1 MTFWPEQSSVR
12 SVQLYQSQQSQTFH
26 FANLWSFNCTVFKL
40 GHCIFLACL
49 IYTFLVVGI
58 GVGWKT
64 VIIKL
69 LQFQLQAEL
78 SLAKRKLWQVNTW
91 NCEIWLLQT
100 VKIRN
105 LWIWYWERKTLKF
118 RKIEVWN
125 PARFQLQSNPDDK
138 SNFAWGILS
147 CIESAAF
154 ETLSL
159 VKQGRGKK
167 EQNIYTGRSDEV
179 KLFRLI

>member
-1 MTFWPEQSSVR
+1 MDLISDSSTNNYWTGVSGVVKLSLLFIAVGLYQAEQYLSWLFSFPVLISLIPFIFIPSPVTFWPEQSSVR

-105 LWIWYWERKTLKF
+105 LWIWYWER
-118 RKIEVWN
+118 RH
-125 PARFQLQSNPDDK
+125 
-138 SNFAWGILS
+138 
-147 CIESAAF
+147 
-154 ETLSL
+154 
-159 VKQGRGKK
+159 
-167 EQNIYTGRSDEV
+167 
-179 KLFRLI
+179 